1 MSSLAFGP
9 GGLTAISAVSYRLNR
24 RCAGKPE
31 VFLFSLA
38 KTTKTK
44 WTWEKYSL
52 VEIFSR

>member
-9 GGLTAISAVSYRLNR
+9 GGLTATSVVRYPLNR
-24 RCAGKPE
+24 RCAGKPQ

-44 WTWEKYSL
+44 RTWKKYSL